1 MQCRAHSSN
10 YVVGLGCENCSRLFA
25 DVTRDEKLNDRGK
38 LDEGKESMG
47 VDGRRAKKH
56 LRCVH
61 ARAEAACS
69 QMSEAKKCDVWA
81 DEIKH
86 TSPRRLFLQSSS
98 YDQT

>member
-47 VDGRRAKKH
+47 VDG
-56 LRCVH
+56 
-61 ARAEAACS
+61 
-69 QMSEAKKCDVWA
+69 
-81 DEIKH
+81 
-86 TSPRRLFLQSSS
+86 
-98 YDQT
+98 